1 MSRDPHKLIKQQ
13 AEFDGWPEGEY
24 VHPEAFQIFQQT
36 KSVLQS
42 PQERVAALQRLDEI
56 IGTEDGSSLKSR
68 AEIFNLRRKLAQTH
82 SELLKNGR

>member
-1 MSRDPHKLIKQQ
+1 MSREPHPLIRAQ
-13 AEFDGWPEGEY
+13 ASFEGWQEGEY
-24 VHPEAFQIFQQT
+24 VHPEAFQILQQA

-56 IGTEDGSSLKSR
+56 IGEDSSSLKSR